1 MVTLQMFFQLILLFS
16 CIGSAQELFA
26 GKKSTGRS
34 EKQEQANKRAQ
45 SVSSKPKNIQYGDWR
60 VEREL
65 GKGKKSIKL
74 TFSREEIIN
83 PDDFEESTDVE
94 AAPIEREKVESSV
107 LETPSFAAGDKI
119 IIPSSTNNN
128 HPLIGEVQFFNA
140 DHTIMST
147 KVHFPGN
154 ERYGSY
160 ETTMP
165 IFASDV
171 ASYHATAKA
180 WLDKVSKL
188 STIQEVEKCI
198 VGKHVAIE
206 VDSSSKRNKQSSEFI
221 YAQITEL
228 FANEDTAIIAKIVK
242 LSTKNEY
249 YTAAI
254 NDLCIVD
261 PLE

>member
-1 MVTLQMFFQLILLFS
+1 MVILQNFFRLILFFA
-16 CIGSAQELFA
+16 CISSTQELFA

-34 EKQEQANKRAQ
+34 GKQEPANQKTQ
-45 SVSSKPKNIQYGDWR
+45 PVSSKPENIQYGDWR
-60 VEREL
+60 VKRKLNGE
-65 GKGKKSIKL
+65 SIKL
-74 TFSREEIIN
+74 VFYKEEAIN
-83 PDDFEESTDVE
+83 ISDYEESTDAE
-94 AAPIEREKVESSV
+94 AAPIEREEVESSV

-171 ASYHATAKA
+171 ASYRVTAKA

-228 FANEDTAIIAKIVK
+228 FANEGTAIIAKIVR
-242 LSTKNEY
+242 LGTKNEY